1 MADPQITRHS
11 LKSDDAWVILRDVNT
26 VRAGER
32 KQAMNKAFEAAALSG
47 GKADDDISIDAMIKM
62 LGATTDFAEFAA
74 AAVIVKWYVPYL
86 NEAPVEFDRRNLV
99 GTVAQINDLELDDY
113 DRLLELI
120 APAAEA
126 LMPKVA
132 SPDQVDDDTSPS
144 GPASD

>member
-1 MADPQITRHS
+1 MAGPEITRHS
-11 LKSDDAWVILRDVNT
+11 LKSDGAWVDLRDVSL

-47 GKADDDISIDAMIKM
+47 GSTEDVSIDTMIKM
-62 LGATTDFAEFAA
+62 LGATTDFAEYAA
-74 AAVIVKWYVPYL
+74 AAVIVKWFVPYL
-86 NEAPVEFDRRNLV
+86 ADGPVEFDRRNLT
-99 GTVAQINDLELDDY
+99 GTVAQINDLEVDDY

-126 LMPKVA
+126 LMPQVA
-132 SPDQVDDDTSPS
+132 SPDQADDPKSPS